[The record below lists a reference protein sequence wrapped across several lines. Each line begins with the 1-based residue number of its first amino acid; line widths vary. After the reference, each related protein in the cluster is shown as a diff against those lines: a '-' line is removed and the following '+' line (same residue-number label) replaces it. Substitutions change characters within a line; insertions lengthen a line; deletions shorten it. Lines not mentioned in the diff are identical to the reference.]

1 MAHRR
6 RRRRLPA
13 HPLALLI
20 ALPVAAAL
28 VTMLG
33 ALLRPDMEVWQFVGG
48 TMLPQVVPT
57 TLVLALATVLLAT
70 TIGVGCAWVT
80 SLYDFPGRRWLT
92 AALILPLAIPAYL
105 LATVYIG
112 WFDYAGP
119 VASWLRDWFGPHAQL
134 PPIRSVGGAALV
146 LALALYPY
154 VYLLARNAFLSQGRR
169 ALEVAASLGYGPVA
183 GFLRIGLPLARPWI
197 AGGALLVMMETLA
210 DFGAVSAFNVRT
222 LTTAIYQSWF
232 ALFSIDG
239 ALALACVLVGIA
251 LVIATLERRQ
261 RRHQRFVGDAGIQA
275 THRLALSGWRGWA
288 ASAGCGLVVIAGAI
302 APLAQLASW
311 AWFHRADIDSR
322 LIGFAG
328 HSLLLAG
335 MAAGLLTVVGL
346 LLAWLLRQDGR
357 RGTRMLGRLATAGYA
372 IPGTVLAVALFVPL
386 AGLSEWLSTTL
397 SGWSSSTI
405 RIALHAGLATLLLG
419 YGARFLTVA
428 THPIEGQ
435 LMRVS
440 PAMEDV
446 ARSLGSSTWDMA
458 RRVHAPMI
466 RGGLVTAAILVF
478 VDVMKEL
485 PLTLMTRPYGWDTLA
500 VRVFEMTAEGE
511 WSRAAVPGVA
521 IVLAGLIPVFWLVRG
536 SEPHTRRHGAAD
548 NMTEWTDAH
557 AA

>member
-1 MAHRR
+1 MATSL

-13 HPLALLI
+13 HPLTALI
-20 ALPVAAAL
+20 ALPVLAAL
-28 VTMLG
+28 GTMLLS
-33 ALLRPDMEVWQFVGG
+33 LLQPDAQVWAFVGQ
-48 TMLPQVVPT
+48 TMLPQVLPT
-57 TLVLALATVLLAT
+57 TAALVVMTVGLAVVL
-70 TIGVGCAWVT
+70 GVACAWLT
-80 SLYDFPGRRWLT
+80 SLYEFPGRRWLT
-92 AALILPLAIPAYL
+92 PALVLPLAIPGYL

-119 VASWLRDWFGPHAQL
+119 VPTRLRAWLGADFNV

-146 LALALYPY
+146 LGLGLYPY
-154 VYLLARNAFLSQGRR
+154 VFLLARNAFMSQGRR
-169 ALEVAASLGYGPVA
+169 ALEVAASLGLGPIG
-183 GFLRIGLPLARPWI
+183 GFWRIGLPLARPWI

-232 ALFSIDG
+232 ALFSLDG
-239 ALALACVLVGIA
+239 ALALAAVLVAIA
-251 LVIATLERRQ
+251 LVVATLERRQ
-261 RRHQRFVGDAGIQA
+261 RRDQRYVGDASMRA
-275 THRLALSGWRGWA
+275 ARRTVLAGWRGWTATA
-288 ASAGCGLVVIAGAI
+288 ACGLVVLAGAG

-311 AWFHRADIDSR
+311 SWLHRADVDAR
-322 LIGFAG
+322 LLGFAT
-328 HSLLLAG
+328 HSLMLAG
-335 MAAGLLTVVGL
+335 MAAGLLTVLGL
-346 LLAWLLRQDGR
+346 GLAWVLRQDPR
-357 RGTRMLGRLATAGYA
+357 PGTRLLGRTATAGYA

-386 AGLSEWLSTTL
+386 AALSATL
-397 SGWSSSTI
+397 SSAVEAVGSPW
-405 RIALHAGLATLLLG
+405 RIALHTGLATVLLG
-419 YGARFLTVA
+419 YVARFLTVA

-446 ARSLGSSTWDMA
+446 ARSLGCNNWQIA

-466 RGGLVTAAILVF
+466 SGSLVTAAILVF

-511 WSRAAVPGVA
+511 WSRAAVPGLS

-536 SEPHTRRHGAAD
+536 SEPALRQQEPALTSLA
-548 NMTEWTDAH
+548 DAH